1 MDSFDKKELFILGFI
16 FLDDEKKKKKNTKKR
31 QFWVREIFR
40 QRAKQ
45 GVFSNFLRELKL
57 GDRKYYFK

>member
-1 MDSFDKKELFILGFI
+1 M
-16 FLDDEKKKKKNTKKR
+16 KKKKKNTKKR

-40 QRAKQ
+40 QREKQ
-45 GVFSNFLRELKL
+45 GVFSNFLCELKL

>member
-1 MDSFDKKELFILGFI
+1 MDSFEKKELFILGFI
-16 FLDDEKKKKKNTKKR
+16 LLDDEKKKKNTKKR

-40 QRAKQ
+40 QREKQ
-45 GVFSNFLRELKL
+45 GVFSNFLCELKL

>member
-1 MDSFDKKELFILGFI
+1 MGSFKKKELFLLGFI
-16 FLDDEKKKKKNTKKR
+16 FLDDERKKKNTKKR

-40 QRAKQ
+40 HCERQR
-45 GVFSNFLRELKL
+45 VFSNLLRELKL